1 MKPVLLFLITILLIG
16 CASEKPRFKKER
28 VCSEEAL
35 KYLRNPRNK
44 EKRALNNPLLTEALS
59 QTSRSMQLCY
69 EDFKNRTGNDEF
81 NTCLVVGVDESGSM
95 EFKNFGSKDVELD
108 DSFMKCARAV
118 TDSVPYSTY
127 GSNYILIQSYQ
138 FYVGDL

>member
-1 MKPVLLFLITILLIG
+1 MKPVLLLLTTILLTG

-118 TDSVPYSTY
+118 TDSVPYSAY